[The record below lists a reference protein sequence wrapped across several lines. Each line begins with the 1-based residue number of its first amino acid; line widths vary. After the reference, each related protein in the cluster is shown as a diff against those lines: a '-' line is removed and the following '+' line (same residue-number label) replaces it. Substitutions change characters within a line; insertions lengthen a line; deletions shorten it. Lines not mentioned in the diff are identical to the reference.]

1 MPFRVNRGF
10 LPGYNLVEI
19 VQAEVG
25 KLVDYDALALRC
37 RNEFDMENTF
47 YIFLNDIHLLKQL
60 MALNFVHYTLEETID
75 EKDFIGLVL
84 YAYLEPKD
92 TYMKI
97 TKFKEYVA
105 DETSV

>member
-10 LPGYNLVEI
+10 LPGYNLVQI
-19 VQAEVG
+19 INAAVV
-25 KLVDYDALALRC
+25 KFKSYDVLSLTF
-37 RNEFDMENTF
+37 RNEYEMESNF
-47 YIFLNDIHLLKQL
+47 MIFLNNTHLLNQL
-60 MALNFVHYTLEETID
+60 MELNFVHYTLEETID

-84 YAYLEPKD
+84 YAYLEPND